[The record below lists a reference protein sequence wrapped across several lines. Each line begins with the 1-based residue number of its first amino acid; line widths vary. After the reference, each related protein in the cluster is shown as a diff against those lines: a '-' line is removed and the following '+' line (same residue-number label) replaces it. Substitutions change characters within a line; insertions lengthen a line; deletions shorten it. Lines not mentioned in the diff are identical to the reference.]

1 MENALVFRKKG
12 HFHQSTSLKKEN
24 TKYFLLF
31 ISERRHAM
39 KIVASKQELMKS
51 LGIVLRAVPSRTTM
65 SILYCILIDATV
77 DTIKFTSNDME
88 LGIETTVNGSIEERG
103 LICLDAK
110 MFSDIIRKMPE
121 NDITIEV
128 GKDYQTTISCEQSV
142 FRIVGKDTTEF
153 SPLPSIDRK
162 DPVTLTQFQLREMI
176 RQTIFSISPNDAN
189 KILTGEYLQIRENE
203 IRLVGLDGHRI
214 AIRRILM
221 DKVYED
227 REAIIPGKTMN
238 EIGKILTGETEDE
251 VRLYFT
257 KNHVLFE
264 MDQTTVVSRLIDGVY
279 FRVDQMLSNDFETK
293 MTVRKSEFFN
303 AVDRALLFTSEADKR
318 PLVLTI
324 GQDIMNLQITSPMGS
339 MSDDVQIGMEGKE
352 LKIGFNPKFIL
363 DALRVIDDEEIL
375 IYFLNSKAPC
385 FIRDE
390 EQSYIYMVLPVNFV

>member
-1 MENALVFRKKG
+1 
-12 HFHQSTSLKKEN
+12 
-24 TKYFLLF
+24 
-31 ISERRHAM
+31 M
-39 KIVASKQELMKS
+39 KITAPKQELLKS
-51 LGIVLRAVPSRTTM
+51 LGIVMRAVPSRTTM

-77 DTIKFTSNDME
+77 DTIRFTSNDME
-88 LGIETTVNGSIEERG
+88 MGIETVVNGTIEERG

-110 MFSDIIRKMPE
+110 MFYEIIRKMPE
-121 NDITIEV
+121 SDVTIEV
-128 GKDYQTTISCEQSV
+128 AGNYQTTISCEKSV
-142 FRIVGKDTTEF
+142 FHIVGKDTTEF
-153 SPLPSIDRK
+153 SPLPAIDRK
-162 DPVTLTQFQLREMI
+162 DPVILTQFQLREMI
-176 RQTIFSISPNDAN
+176 RQTIFSISMNDAN
-189 KILTGEYLQIRENE
+189 KILTGEFLQIRENE

-214 AIRRILM
+214 AIRRIVL
-221 DKVYED
+221 DAVYEN

-264 MDQTTVVSRLIDGVY
+264 MDQTTMVSRLIEGTY

-293 MTVRKSEFFN
+293 ISVRKSELSS

-318 PLVLTI
+318 PLVMTV
-324 GQDIMNLQITSPMGS
+324 GTDSMNLKITSPMGS
-339 MSDDVQIGMEGKE
+339 MSDDVGIAMEGKE

-363 DALRVIDDEEIL
+363 DAICVIDDEEIL

-390 EQSYIYMVLPVNFV
+390 AQSYIYMVLPVNFV